1 MITLA
6 DFRNPE
12 QTLSLPPNTP
22 VRTRPPSGEDREN
35 WSRLASSA
43 WIQNLRP
50 RTLHVPQSDGNEMGK
65 LRFEPLAQAFQIETG
80 AAWIWDTNE
89 AAKLQA
95 EVLTFIADSLEASVP
110 VLPPHMKTRNS
121 VIPTLDWRAG
131 NLDQNTDLARSLNL
145 ARLAGLR
152 KVMSKFEMTQNE
164 QILRPGNPTIAQL
177 KQGLATLPN
186 PSPAT
191 LGIKIDHSLQR
202 LHLHWAQKSDCDIIW
217 GARVLTLSEKDHRI
231 ITRRLDDDAAQ
242 AKRDLAARVMA
253 HAMAHSFAQTFGGA
267 AMDVIFTF
275 AADYRH
281 LQCEA
286 ELHVGPSDWG
296 FQLART
302 TLDLI

>member
-6 DFRNPE
+6 DFSNPE

-35 WSRLASSA
+35 WSRLVSSA

-50 RTLHVPQSDGNEMGK
+50 RTVHVSQSDGDEIGK
-65 LRFEPLAQAFQIETG
+65 LRFEPIARAFQIETG

-95 EVLTFIADSLEASVP
+95 EILTFIADSLESSVP
-110 VLPPHMKTRNS
+110 VLPPHIKTRNS
-121 VIPTLDWRAG
+121 VIPTLDWRPG
-131 NLDQNTDLARSLNL
+131 SLDQNTDLTRSLNL
-145 ARLAGLR
+145 ARMAGLR
-152 KVMSKFEMTQNE
+152 KVMAEFETTQTD
-164 QILRPGNPTIAQL
+164 QPLRLENPTIARL
-177 KQGLATLPN
+177 RQGLATLPN
-186 PSPAT
+186 PSRAT
-191 LGIKIDHSLQR
+191 VDIKIDHSLQR

-231 ITRRLDDDAAQ
+231 ITQRLDDDAAQ

-302 TLDLI
+302 TMDLI